1 MLRILIADDHE
12 ILRQGLEQLIL
23 EEYPKAEIGQAE
35 NGEVLLKR
43 AMESEWDLVISDISM
58 PVMNGL
64 EALRKL
70 RKYLPNLPVLI
81 LSMHTEDQYC
91 INAINAGASGYL
103 FKAMAEGELILAV
116 RKILSGKKYIPVSLI
131 LKFGNISD
139 KSDLENPHTSLSERE
154 MRVFM
159 LLAEGK
165 SCTEIAEI
173 ISLSLSTISIY
184 RSRIL
189 EKMHMKNNVEITR
202 YAIVHN
208 LL

>member
-23 EEYPKAEIGQAE
+23 EEYPLAEIGQAE
-35 NGEVLLKR
+35 NGEVLLSR
-43 AMESEWDLVISDISM
+43 VLESEWDFVISDISM

-70 RKYLPNLPVLI
+70 KKYLPNLPVLI

-103 FKAMAEGELILAV
+103 SKAMAQGELILAV
-116 RKILSGKKYIPVSLI
+116 RKILSGKKYIPASMV
-131 LKFGNISD
+131 LKLGNIS
-139 KSDLENPHTSLSERE
+139 ENVDMENLHSSLSARE
-154 MRVFM
+154 FKVFM
-159 LLAEGK
+159 FLADGK

-173 ISLSLSTISIY
+173 LSLGISTISIY

-189 EKMHMKNNVEITR
+189 DKMNMSNNAEIIR
-202 YAIVHN
+202 YAMEHN
-208 LL
+208 LF